1 MFSITLALLS
11 SFGYLSFMHLS
22 MKRKA
27 SETLF
32 YFISMAV
39 LFLYVFSLPGQLK
52 AGAII
57 FCAGG
62 VALLA
67 YQFSR
72 GISLPNK
79 NNIGWMAL
87 YSIPFAAFI
96 FAIKSG
102 FVFTGW
108 DEFSFWVSS
117 IKLIHSENSIYTA
130 STPLSAFKNYP
141 PGQQLWQYYSLF
153 FFGWSERLLL
163 ASHSFFILSSVLF
176 AAARLS
182 RESKTFTFIVFV
194 LSISLI
200 YIFGYD
206 LKHVYVDQLL
216 GVYFAATFALAVTAR
231 SRIDIFFLCIS
242 LANLVIIKQIGLI
255 FALFSA
261 AAFIA
266 LAILSRTEM
275 EKKSIFAGSFI
286 SFLVIAITYKTWSW
300 YVKSI
305 NFPSN
310 TSLPEFNQFSQSPLK
325 EKAQGTIQEFLHR
338 FFDTS
343 FLSLND
349 WVFKVTMFDAF
360 IGMLVAGLILC
371 LLSKGAW
378 RIRGLLVQAGMS
390 IFGLAYLAFLIV
402 CYISFFTPYES
413 LKLASFERY
422 SATFFL
428 AWGIIILCQASYAF
442 EGKSKKSKY
451 LASFFAL
458 AFFGAAAPGS
468 LSKDLVGI
476 YPNETKSPLID
487 KISKATS
494 LIKTHIKDG
503 ERAYLIDQNSSG
515 YSAVVFNYY
524 MLPYHPFSWCWS
536 LGKSYSK
543 SDQWTCN
550 KKLSD
555 VLKGVSYLYLY
566 HTDEQFWSGN
576 EIFFKSKHPG
586 NGNGVY
592 RVSWDQD
599 KNLIISPL

>member
-1 MFSITLALLS
+1 MISIFLALLS

-22 MKRKA
+22 MKRRA
-27 SETLF
+27 AETLF
-32 YFISMAV
+32 YFISVAV
-39 LFLYVFSLPGQLK
+39 LFLYIFSLPGQLK
-52 AGAII
+52 SGAII

-62 VALLA
+62 ISLLA
-67 YQFSR
+67 YQISK
-72 GISLPNK
+72 GINLPK
-79 NNIGWMAL
+79 TNNISWMVL
-87 YSIPFAAFI
+87 YSIPFVAFI
-96 FAIKSG
+96 FAIKTG

-117 IKLIHSENSIYTA
+117 IKLIYSENSIYTV
-130 STPLSAFKNYP
+130 STPLTAFKNYP
-141 PGQQLWQYYSLF
+141 PGQQLWQFYSLF

-163 ASHSFFILSSVLF
+163 ASHSFFILSATLF
-176 AAARLS
+176 ATSRLS
-182 RESKTFTFIVFV
+182 SESKPSTFIIFV

-231 SRIDIFFLCIS
+231 TRIDIFFLCVS

-261 AAFIA
+261 AAFVT
-266 LAILSRTEM
+266 LAIISRSEIR
-275 EKKSIFAGSFI
+275 KKTLVISSFL
-286 SFLVIAITYKTWSW
+286 SFLVIPITYKSWSW

-310 TSLPEFNQFSQSPLK
+310 TSLPSLNQFSQSPLK
-325 EKAQGTIQEFLHR
+325 EKAQGTIHEFLHR

-343 FLSLND
+343 FLNLNG
-349 WVFKVTMFDAF
+349 WVFKVTMFEAF
-360 IGMLVAGLILC
+360 IGMLAAGIVLC
-371 LLSKGAW
+371 LLSKGTW
-378 RIRGLLVQAGMS
+378 RVKGLLIQAGMS
-390 IFGLAYLAFLIV
+390 IFGLAYLSFLIV

-428 AWGIIILCQASYAF
+428 AWGIIILCQASYAL
-442 EGKSKKSKY
+442 EAKCKKSKY

-458 AFFGAAAPGS
+458 AFFGAVAPSS
-468 LSKDLVGI
+468 LSKDFLGI
-476 YPNETKSPLID
+476 YPNETKTPLID
-487 KISKATS
+487 KIAKATA

-503 ERAYLIDQNSSG
+503 ERAYLIDQNSNG

-524 MLPYHPFSWCWS
+524 MLPYRPFSWCWS
-536 LGKSYSK
+536 LGNSYNK
-543 SDQWTCN
+543 SDQWTCD
-550 KKLSD
+550 KTLSD

-566 HTDEQFWSGN
+566 RTDDQFWSRNG
-576 EIFFKSKHPG
+576 IFFKSKHPG

-592 RVSWDQD
+592 QVSWDKD
-599 KNLIISPL
+599 KRLSITPL